1 MSTKKPFKYKRV
13 NEPTQAPV
21 VSAFPMRLNKYIA
34 KSGICS
40 RRDADELIKAGKVQ
54 VNGNVVVEMGFQ
66 VERKDKVKYNDKDIS
81 PQDFVYVLLNK
92 PKGFI
97 TTMEDTHDRK
107 TVMQLV
113 EKACTERIFPV
124 GRLDRNT
131 TGLLLFSNDGSMTE
145 KLTHPSYKSK
155 KIYQVEIDKPITKAH
170 LEQISGGLTLEDGEI
185 TVDDI
190 AVLTKDNKS
199 LGIEIHVGKNRI
211 VRRIFEHLGYEVTK
225 LDRTMYGPLTK
236 KDLPRGNWR
245 HLTDKEKILLKNLS

>member
-1 MSTKKPFKYKRV
+1 MSANKPFKKKLKV
-13 NEPTQAPV
+13 DTPIPTTAGY
-21 VSAFPMRLNKYIA
+21 PMRLNKFIA

-40 RRDADELIKAGKVQ
+40 RRDADELIKEGKIE
-54 VNGNVVVEMGFQ
+54 VNGNVVSEMGFQ
-66 VERKDKVKYNDKDIS
+66 VERNDRVKCKGKLIT

-92 PKGFI
+92 PRGFI

-113 EKACTERIFPV
+113 EKACSERIYPV

-131 TGLLLFSNDGSMTE
+131 TGLLLFTNDGELTE
-145 KLTHPSYKSK
+145 KMTHPSHKNK
-155 KIYQVEIDKPITKAH
+155 KIYQVEIDKPITKVD
-170 LEQISGGLTLEDGEI
+170 LDRINDGVTLEDGKVY
-185 TVDDI
+185 VDDL
-190 AVLTKDNKS
+190 AVLSKDNKI

-236 KDLPRGNWR
+236 KDLPRGKWR
-245 HLTDKEKILLKNLS
+245 HLSEKEKIVLRNLS